1 MKAQFMKLNV
11 IAIVIEI
18 VYFLSFSVAFNELVE
33 RKYANRGLF
42 TCLKQ
47 QLVGESNPDKEK
59 VIQEFQNRLH
69 GPLNNKNMGLYVKAF
84 MRYVYELFTAID

>member
-1 MKAQFMKLNV
+1 MNLLNK
-11 IAIVIEI
+11 IINITMRNQYNI
-18 VYFLSFSVAFNELVE
+18 G
-33 RKYANRGLF
+33 RQ
-42 TCLKQ
+42 Q

-84 MRYVYELFTAID
+84 MRYV

>member
-1 MKAQFMKLNV
+1 MPEKL
-11 IAIVIEI
+11 IPFFTLFHFA
-18 VYFLSFSVAFNELVE
+18 VAFDELVE
-33 RKYANRGLF
+33 QTLHATKYANHDDYSHVM
-42 TCLKQ
+42 CQKQ

-84 MRYVYELFTAID
+84 MRYVKEL